1 MSGWVKLIEPVLL
14 YGAIF
19 AWGFWE
25 LHKLHK
31 LRLEDERKAR
41 EEDARDGNSDANP

>member
-25 LHKLHK
+25 LYK
-31 LRLEDERKAR
+31 LRQLRREDERKAR
-41 EEDARDGNSDANP
+41 EEEARKAGDNQP